1 MRLRALLVL
10 AVVAALLA
18 GCTSNSVT
26 DGSEG
31 GSFVFVS
38 PGGKT
43 EFAYPVAE
51 RKTIGDFT
59 GTSVSDEQATIKLSD
74 YPGSVL
80 VLNVWGSWCAPCV
93 AEVPDLIVVS
103 QLSAPKGVQFLGI
116 NVKDSRQAAADFIAG
131 RQVPFPSIFDPT
143 MRTLLSVRGFPTS
156 GIPSTFVLDR
166 EHRVAHIFLGAI
178 GVQKLDAVVAAVA
191 AEAPAP

>member
-1 MRLRALLVL
+1 MRRGAVLL
-10 AVVAALLA
+10 AVIAALLTS
-18 GCTSNSVT
+18 CTSNSVT
-26 DGSEG
+26 DGSDG

-43 EFAYPVAE
+43 EFAYPAAE

-59 GTSVSDEQATIKLSD
+59 GTSVSDEKVTIRLSD
-74 YPGSVL
+74 YPGTVL

-93 AEVPDLIVVS
+93 AEIPDLIVAS
-103 QLSAPKGVQFLGI
+103 QLSAQRGVQFLGI

-166 EHRVAHIFLGAI
+166 DHRVAHIFLGA
-178 GVQKLDAVVAAVA
+178 VRVEKLDPVVAAVA